1 MEDKKMRGKV
11 FLAIAAVLFM
21 LSPAEAGYDGG
32 IGFTAGRLGSIVGLV
47 VGLTSVVIG
56 WLALRSANY
65 NRPGKQKSIL
75 ALTVGLIAI
84 VLSGVH
90 LARATGDFGTGSG
103 RLGAIVA
110 LVVGLI
116 GMVLGGLALARFSRK
131 NYKT

>member
-1 MEDKKMRGKV
+1 MKGKSMRRNV
-11 FLAIAAVLFM
+11 FLAMATIVFGV
-21 LSPAEAGYDGG
+21 SPAEAAYAGG
-32 IGFTAGRLGSIVGLV
+32 IGITAGRLESIVGLV

-75 ALTVGLIAI
+75 ALTAGLIAI
-84 VLSGVH
+84 VLSAVH

-110 LVVGLI
+110 LMVGLI

-131 NYKT
+131 NYRT